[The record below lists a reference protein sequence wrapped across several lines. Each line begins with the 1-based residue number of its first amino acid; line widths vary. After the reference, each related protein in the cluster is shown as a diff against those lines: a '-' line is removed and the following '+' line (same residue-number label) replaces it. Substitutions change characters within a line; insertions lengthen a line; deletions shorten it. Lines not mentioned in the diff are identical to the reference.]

1 MKELSDK
8 ILTRNR
14 RRDVLKFLYSSQKGL
29 IIHSSAIESSGVS
42 FIFAGVA
49 DVGKSTLA
57 KKLSNIMTVINDDM
71 NILEFTD
78 NGIRVSTYF
87 TQAENQGYHYL
98 INEDVTGILKAV
110 LFPIKEYERDSFI
123 EPLTDK
129 GLIWRKLL
137 TCVAPPIT
145 GEDHLFP
152 NYYEM
157 IDRLMDSVPFFN
169 IYHNLKD
176 SPEFIAEL
184 LRSIK

>member
-1 MKELSDK
+1 MISKDK
-8 ILTRNR
+8 INYKR
-14 RRDVLKFLYSSQKGL
+14 KFFLYSYYLTNKGL

-42 FIFAGVA
+42 FVFPGIA

-57 KKLSNIMTVINDDM
+57 NKLSNIMTVINDDM
-71 NILEFTD
+71 NILEFAD
-78 NGIRVSTYF
+78 NGIKVSTYF

-98 INEDVTGILKAV
+98 INEDVTGALKSV
-110 LFPIKEYERDSFI
+110 FFPIKEYEKDSFI
-123 EPLTDK
+123 EPLNDK

-152 NYYEM
+152 NYYAM

-169 IYHNLKD
+169 FYHNLKD
-176 SPEFIAEL
+176 SPEFIADL